1 MKNPDE
7 ISLIRTRNGFSNRE
21 NMTIY
26 LDNHSTT
33 RIDPRVLDAMMPWLT
48 EDYGNAGSVT
58 HELGRRAREA
68 VDHARSQMALAI
80 GAEPREVI
88 FTSGATESINLAIIG
103 SAMRPGRANGHLM
116 VGTTDHQAVLDVADH
131 LGRNGRQVTYVDVA
145 PQGTECPG
153 AIDPQMFSD
162 LLQSDTFLVSLLLA
176 NNEIGVIHPTAV
188 IANVV
193 CKSGAIVHLDC
204 SQAIGRMPVD
214 VDALGADLASFSGH
228 KFHGPKGVGALYVR
242 RRSKAVR
249 IEPLQYG
256 GGQERGLRSGTL
268 NVAAIVGMGAAAE
281 LAVQE
286 LAEEVPRVE
295 ALRNWL
301 WEHLNNSI
309 EGVSLNGPPLTNSS
323 LRLINNLN
331 VSVSGVD
338 GGSLLATVEASGLAI
353 SSGSACASASPRP
366 SHVLRAIGLNDDAAR
381 SSLRFGLSRFTTKED
396 CEKAVERIVDGIK
409 KIRS

>member
-1 MKNPDE
+1 M
-7 ISLIRTRNGFSNRE
+7 FS
-21 NMTIY
+21 
-26 LDNHSTT
+26 STT
-33 RIDPRVLDAMMPWLT
+33 D
-48 EDYGNAGSVT
+48 G
-58 HELGRRAREA
+58 
-68 VDHARSQMALAI
+68 
-80 GAEPREVI
+80 
-88 FTSGATESINLAIIG
+88 FTI
-103 SAMRPGRANGHLM
+103 
-116 VGTTDHQAVLDVADH
+116 
-131 LGRNGRQVTYVDVA
+131 
-145 PQGTECPG
+145 
-153 AIDPQMFSD
+153 
-162 LLQSDTFLVSLLLA
+162 
-176 NNEIGVIHPTAV
+176 
-188 IANVV
+188 
-193 CKSGAIVHLDC
+193 
-204 SQAIGRMPVD
+204 
-214 VDALGADLASFSGH
+214 
-228 KFHGPKGVGALYVR
+228 
-242 RRSKAVR
+242 
-249 IEPLQYG
+249 
-256 GGQERGLRSGTL
+256 